1 MIVRKNVDIVGNRD
15 DYAIL
20 SRNGSKGKADRKNVV
35 WEVLILSDYSL
46 QSSAGSSALKGTA
59 FSSPFHLSLRGL
71 G

>member
-1 MIVRKNVDIVGNRD
+1 MRKNVDIVGNRD

-46 QSSAGSSALKGTA
+46 QSSAGSSGFNRSPKGHC
-59 FSSPFHLSLRGL
+59 FLLSIPSVP
-71 G
+71 